1 MAIVWKGGKI
11 VKTHRGTTLKRVSQR
26 KRRERITF
34 IPARYTS
41 TSSCKPSVPFHPSLS
56 LFLVQCNFKLI
67 MHRTTRAVGSRR
79 VIFRQFTPSWPK
91 EAANKPASISRHAI
105 PRTRYLWYP
114 ELGLPSA
121 YTCIPH
127 VRIPTDR
134 WNTERRSL
142 PCVAIGVESQF

>member
-1 MAIVWKGGKI
+1 MSV
-11 VKTHRGTTLKRVSQR
+11 RD
-26 KRRERITF
+26 RETARAS
-34 IPARYTS
+34 IPRPMHIHI
-41 TSSCKPSVPFHPSLS
+41 SCKPSVPFHPSWPPLS
-56 LFLVQCNFKLI
+56 ISLPPFLVQCNFKLI
-67 MHRTTRAVGSRR
+67 MHRTTPAVGSRR

-121 YTCIPH
+121 YTCITH
-127 VRIPTDR
+127 VCAHGSLEHRGD
-134 WNTERRSL
+134 L